1 MGIASKGLDFYT
13 YVSSPGFKVSF
24 AARGNANAEFF
35 ESAHTNVGQMRKQ
48 SREIDSGDLK
58 WAEWSGQFW
67 MSATRGDEKL
77 LHRFA
82 EVSPYSGNL
91 AKNDLGSMLNTRSI
105 IEPEYAVSYGF
116 FDAGRNDRH
125 RAYLYVTD
133 NYENW
138 MGNLLSAVP
147 ALKTRPFGTFV
158 LPGSHDAGMFTGVTA
173 ETLQM
178 LKTYVPDAAALR
190 GAAGT
195 LLRLGPLATLG
206 VRALIN
212 AAYTQKDDIT
222 TQLRLGARY
231 FDFRPGYNVDLSR
244 DQLRHQHALVPGYE
258 FTRFLADVVGFLRS
272 HPHEVVV
279 VNIQYSGFVKPEMK
293 PEKAEV
299 ERLLAAAVAGSPVR
313 LGGRGDLHAATE
325 TLLAGGTR
333 LIILHEHDG
342 CRDSYSDDIYQ
353 SGDPTRMITALA
365 DTVKGLDADP
375 SVDWAVLQLQ
385 GTCAGVLSCVS
396 LSDASSA
403 LLGTKAPFDHVI
415 YPWLIDSA
423 NVADKTTQKTIALL
437 NDFVDNALTSHA
449 IAITRRR
456 ATR

>member
-13 YVSSPGFKVSF
+13 YLSSPGFKVSF
-24 AARGNANAEFF
+24 AARGNADAEFA
-35 ESAHTNVGQMRKQ
+35 ENAHADAGQMRKQ
-48 SREIDSGDLK
+48 SREIDSGDLGLT
-58 WAEWSGQFW
+58 EWSGRFW
-67 MSATRGDEKL
+67 MSATRSDETL
-77 LHRFA
+77 LRRFA
-82 EVSPYSGNL
+82 EVSPYSGNI
-91 AKNDLGSMLNTRSI
+91 AKSDLGNMLDTRSI
-105 IEPEYAVSYGF
+105 IGPEYAVSYGF

-138 MGNLLSAVP
+138 MGNLLDAVP
-147 ALKTRPFGTFV
+147 ALKTRTFGTFV
-158 LPGSHDAGMFTGVTA
+158 LPGAHDAGSFTGVTA
-173 ETLQM
+173 DTLQM
-178 LKTYVPDAAALR
+178 LKTYVPDAVGLR
-190 GAAGT
+190 GAAGGI
-195 LLRLGPLATLG
+195 LRLGPLASLG
-206 VRALIN
+206 VRGLIN

-244 DQLRHQHALVPGYE
+244 DQLRHQHALIPGYE

-272 HPHEVVV
+272 HTREVVV

-293 PEKAEV
+293 PEKADV
-299 ERLLAAAVAGSPVR
+299 ERLIAAAVAGSPVR
-313 LGGRGDLHAATE
+313 LGGRSDLHATTE
-325 TLLAGGTR
+325 ALLAGGTR

-342 CRDSYSDDIYQ
+342 CRDSYSDEVYK
-353 SGDPTRMITALA
+353 SGDPARMIAALA
-365 DTVKGLDADP
+365 DTVQGLDADK

-385 GTCAGVLSCVS
+385 GTCADFMSCVS

-403 LLGTKAPFDHVI
+403 LLGTKAPFDHVT
-415 YPWLIDSA
+415 YPWLSTAA